1 MVQDESEIYPCRS
14 ELGALSRRP
23 TRAEPR
29 RPPLFL
35 GTARP
40 PNACVPAR
48 IDRWR
53 SCRPT
58 FAGGT
63 PASEGRAVSRTPTP
77 GSGAVPKTSTAL
89 VRPNPVHPREPI
101 PQRETT
107 LVGTA
112 SVGTAPSARPA
123 SGFAAVAGRVRSVP
137 LVFDRRRLRPL
148 RRSRPDRPAQA
159 DPHPA
164 RDAGRPGVI
173 PEVSRRMP
181 GAGRCGVAG
190 AAIPAGPGG
199 CGGPVRA
206 PAGPPALTVR

>member
-63 PASEGRAVSRTPTP
+63 PASEGRAVPRRPTP
-77 GSGAVPKTSTAL
+77 GSGAVPKTPTAP
-89 VRPNPVHPREPI
+89 VRPNPVRPRESV

-107 LVGTA
+107 LVGAA

-123 SGFAAVAGRVRSVP
+123 GGFAAVAVRTRTIP
-137 LVFDRRRLRPL
+137 PVFDPPATSPASTLSTGPTCS
-148 RRSRPDRPAQA
+148 SRPAPGLRCRAA
-159 DPHPA
+159 GSHP
-164 RDAGRPGVI
+164 G
-173 PEVSRRMP
+173 SLRRMP

>member
-14 ELGALSRRP
+14 ELGTLSRRP

-29 RPPLFL
+29 RSPLFL

-63 PASEGRAVSRTPTP
+63 PASEGRAVPRTPTP
-77 GSGAVPKTSTAL
+77 GSGAVPKTSAAP
-89 VRPNPVHPREPI
+89 VRPNPVRPREPV

-107 LVGTA
+107 LVGAA
-112 SVGTAPSARPA
+112 SVGTALQLDPPTGS
-123 SGFAAVAGRVRSVP
+123 P
-137 LVFDRRRLRPL
+137 LSPFGPG
-148 RRSRPDRPAQA
+148 RSRPCSTDGDFARFDALDRTDLLRQTRTRPEMPGGRESSRKSPGGGPEPVATGPRARSFPLVPEVAAAPSVHRPA
-159 DPHPA
+159 
-164 RDAGRPGVI
+164 RRP
-173 PEVSRRMP
+173 
-181 GAGRCGVAG
+181 
-190 AAIPAGPGG
+190 
-199 CGGPVRA
+199 
-206 PAGPPALTVR
+206 